1 MRKRQI
7 SENSYIE
14 AELNPVECTIWY
26 HMDHMD
32 NTVRAWL
39 GLGLMR
45 GPGCWLAQRSA
56 DRLN

>member
-26 HMDHMD
+26 HMD